1 MPWEAPGLKGGS
13 APAWEDA
20 TTVAGLLRFQSEA
33 CRWVGSPLYE
43 ALLARAAADHDAGG
57 PTRPLLEGHE
67 GDPKDSAL
75 ALRMMGAVHRLVL
88 EGRAPALAE
97 RYRAGD
103 GDHDRTWGAFRA
115 TIEER
120 LVELRPLLERPVQ
133 TNEVG
138 RCAALLPGFLGVA
151 AETGLPL
158 RLLEV
163 GASAGLNL
171 FWSEYRYEG
180 GDFAWGSA
188 GSPVRIPFELSGGE
202 IDPVAAVVAE
212 RSACDAAPV
221 DPCSQEGRLTL
232 LSYVW
237 PDQTDRME
245 RLRAALELAALRPA
259 AVERS
264 GAVEWAA
271 ELLAVPAPGRA
282 TVLFHSVVMQYLSAD
297 EREAFSAVV
306 REAGA
311 RASDEAPLAWLR
323 MEPDGERA
331 AVRMATWPGGG
342 DRLLGRAGYHGTP
355 VELSG

>member
-1 MPWEAPGLKGGS
+1 LKGGS

-43 ALLARAAADHDAGG
+43 ALLARAAADHEAGG

-88 EGRAPALAE
+88 EGKAPALAE
-97 RYRAGD
+97 RYRATD
-103 GDHDRTWGAFRA
+103 GDHERTWRAFRA
-115 TIEER
+115 TLEER
-120 LVELRPLLERPVQ
+120 LAELRPLLERPVQ

-138 RCAALLPGFLGVA
+138 RCAALLPGFLAVA

-180 GDFAWGSA
+180 GGFAWGPA

-202 IDPVAAVVAE
+202 IDPVSAEVAE
-212 RSACDAAPV
+212 RAACDAAPV
-221 DPCSQEGRLTL
+221 DPGSEEGRLTL

-237 PDQTDRME
+237 PDQTERMQ
-245 RLRAALELAALRPA
+245 RLRAALELAARRPP
-259 AVERS
+259 AVERG
-264 GAVEWAA
+264 GAVEWTAQRLTDPVA
-271 ELLAVPAPGRA
+271 GRA
-282 TVLFHSVVMQYLSAD
+282 TVLFHSVVMQYLSEGD
-297 EREAFSAVV
+297 REAFSAVV
-306 REAGA
+306 REAGGRA
-311 RASDEAPLAWLR
+311 RLDAPLAWLR

-342 DRLLGRAGYHGTP
+342 DRLLARAGYHGTP
-355 VELSG
+355 VELAA